1 MSLLTPTKSL
11 DELES
16 ENEKMAANLSIEQKK
31 ALIRET
37 KRRYGKEWK
46 LHLPKVKSGMDWD
59 ALRFRLK

>member
-16 ENEKMAANLSIEQKK
+16 ENEKMAASLSIEEKK
-31 ALIRET
+31 ALIREA